1 MKTEQKTNKASY
13 FNPMSIF
20 AYMGEEFGD
29 EREILDNES
38 LLL

>member
-1 MKTEQKTNKASY
+1 VKTEQKTNKASY

-29 EREILDNES
+29 EREILENES
-38 LLL
+38 LL